1 MSDQAVVLNCLDR
14 AGRRKIAA
22 RRGAVVAF
30 VALMLVAIFAV
41 IALCVDIGWTT
52 LTKSQLQT
60 AADASAAAG
69 ASKLT
74 DNYSSYYLTAV
85 ADQYHAIQT
94 ASSTAAEF
102 AKRYGSYNGAG
113 GTKSLTI
120 RDADIE
126 LGFTTAD
133 GTYTASYSG
142 YPNTVKV
149 TARRDGAANTPLNLF
164 FGYATGIN
172 TLDLAASAK
181 AIAYGGLITSFN
193 PNGGGIGPSGN
204 NSNGWGHNYA
214 SSGGQ
219 SCTLLPFAFDVNHWN
234 AFMATGVSPDG
245 QKNLTLDGM
254 PQIKIYPSPHNSP
267 GNFGLLCIGPP
278 TNSEPSY
285 ADWIRHGP
293 TSSDLQYLL
302 DHEMLPVSQ
311 QDPRDWKG
319 SPGLKNSLNTDCAA
333 IIGQPRLL
341 PLFEPKSKAPY
352 QAASGNGSNTT
363 YRIVGFV
370 GVKISQ
376 VTGNG
381 NNLKVSIQP
390 CLVIDPTAVYDPA
403 TIYPLGAEPVSQI
416 KALTGVSSKFAR

>member
-1 MSDQAVVLNCLDR
+1 MKDS
-14 AGRRKIAA
+14 
-22 RRGAVVAF
+22 RRGAVVVF
-30 VALMLVAIFAV
+30 VALLLVAIFAV

-60 AADASAAAG
+60 AADASASAG

-74 DNYSSYYLTAV
+74 DNYSSYYLTSSS
-85 ADQYHAIQT
+85 DQYFAIQVASDT
-94 ASSTAAEF
+94 ASDY
-102 AKRYGSYNGAG
+102 AKLYGSYNGAG
-113 GTKSLTI
+113 GAKSLSI
-120 RDADIE
+120 LDADIE
-126 LGFTTAD
+126 FGFTNAN
-133 GTYTASYSG
+133 GTYIGNYLG

-149 TARRDGAANTPLNLF
+149 TARRDANANSPLDLF
-164 FGYATGIN
+164 FGYVTGTKN
-172 TLDLAASAK
+172 LNLVASSK

-193 PNGGGIGPSGN
+193 PNGGGIGTTGSGN
-204 NSNGWGHNYA
+204 NGWGHNYK
-214 SSGGQ
+214 SEGGRNG
-219 SCTLLPFAFDVNHWN
+219 TLLPFAFDVNQWN
-234 AFMATGVSPDG
+234 SFMATGVSPDG
-245 QKNLTLDGM
+245 KKNLTLEGT

-285 ADWIRHGP
+285 ADWIRNGP
-293 TSSDLQYLL
+293 TSSDIQYLVE
-302 DHEMLPVSQ
+302 HGMLPVSQ
-311 QDPRDWKG
+311 QAPRDWKG

-381 NNLKVSIQP
+381 NNLNVSIQP

-403 TIYPLGAEPVSQI
+403 TIYPIGAEPATQLKSM
-416 KALTGVSSKFAR
+416 TGDLVQVCTLSILDAIQ